1 MPCEKEDLLM
11 HGRYSLFI
19 AATSLLL
26 GACAGDVAPIPD
38 DRDAIHENCVEVEP
52 DTWECDQGIAAK
64 ATPGSVTG
72 SLIPDQGGVEEP
84 LVYGRVY
91 DPSGCYYCGQHSG
104 QGLYDWAPCPW
115 GESIYRYHCV
125 ACNYWGNYDRILYDC
140 GSPALTTEPASEL
153 GEVAPEGELEVS
165 MEE

>member
-1 MPCEKEDLLM
+1 M

-19 AATSLLL
+19 AASSLLL
-26 GACAGDVAPIPD
+26 GACAADVAPIPD

-52 DTWECDQGIAAK
+52 DTWECDQGIEAK
-64 ATPGSVTG
+64 ASPGSVTG
-72 SLIPDQGGVEEP
+72 SLIPDQGGAEEP

-115 GESIYRYHCV
+115 GESIYRFHCV
-125 ACNYWGNYDRILYDC
+125 ECNYWGNYDRILYDC
-140 GSPALTTEPASEL
+140 GTPVILPDSPSPSSEL
-153 GEVAPEGELEVS
+153 GEVAPEGNLEVS
-165 MEE
+165 LEE